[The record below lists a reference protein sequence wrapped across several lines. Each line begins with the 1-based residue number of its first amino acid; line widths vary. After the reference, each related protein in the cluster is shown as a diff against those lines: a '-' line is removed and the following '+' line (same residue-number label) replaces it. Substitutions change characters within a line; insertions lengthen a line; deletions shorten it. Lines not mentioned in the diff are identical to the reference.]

1 MKSKSP
7 LERTI
12 ANTAM
17 TFACTTLVFTF
28 FAGLQLLG
36 VPVPAYFRY
45 SPWFWLPMVGSAVFS
60 IVFVALFDAKGP
72 SISEDW
78 LDWIVR
84 DDGTKESS
92 ANGGFPRSFALRLR
106 SLRSL
111 RSDDIATA
119 LRAYAQESIAPISWT
134 SS

>member
-1 MKSKSP
+1 MLLGAALVVVPVVGFIFYAIVGRRQAPWIVSFNALMKSKSP

-36 VPVPAYFRY
+36 APVPAYFRY

-72 SISEDW
+72 TISEDW
-78 LDWIVR
+78 LDWKR
-84 DDGTKESS
+84 EDETKESS
-92 ANGGFPRSFALRLR
+92 G
-106 SLRSL
+106 
-111 RSDDIATA
+111 
-119 LRAYAQESIAPISWT
+119 
-134 SS
+134 

>member
-1 MKSKSP
+1 MLLGAALVVLPVVGFIFYAIVGRRQSPWIVRFNALMKSKSP

-78 LDWIVR
+78 LDRIVR

-92 ANGGFPRSFALRLR
+92 EL
-106 SLRSL
+106 
-111 RSDDIATA
+111 
-119 LRAYAQESIAPISWT
+119 
-134 SS
+134 

>member
-1 MKSKSP
+1 MLLGAALVVCRSLFIFYESSAGGNRRGSSGST
-7 LERTI
+7 LYEVQVAVERTI

-36 VPVPAYFRY
+36 APVPAYFRY

-72 SISEDW
+72 TISEDR
-78 LDWIVR
+78 LDWKR
-84 DDGTKESS
+84 DDETKESP
-92 ANGGFPRSFALRLR
+92 G
-106 SLRSL
+106 
-111 RSDDIATA
+111 
-119 LRAYAQESIAPISWT
+119 
-134 SS
+134 